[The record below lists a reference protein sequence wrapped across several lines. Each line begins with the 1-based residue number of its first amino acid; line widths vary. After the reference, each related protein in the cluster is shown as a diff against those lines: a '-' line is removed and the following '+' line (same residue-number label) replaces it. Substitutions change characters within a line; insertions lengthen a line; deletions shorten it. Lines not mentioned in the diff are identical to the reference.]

1 MCCASLSAADFA
13 SPTGYFGP
21 SASTPYYPTGDIE
34 GDRNIAF
41 TSAMDCLDA
50 MEFLLVENH
59 RDTVKI
65 SVKQSE
71 LAQAL
76 YDLGLHE
83 YASMT
88 SGFALELAR
97 DMYAATPDDFRLH
110 VASIQ
115 SLRANILANLK
126 QNEEAVRA
134 ADEAVA
140 LYKEHGR
147 LQGVPTPE
155 LTYARLDQAVLLCS
169 IGLKE
174 EGAGVAFKLLNE
186 ADESWKDSDRKYIS
200 ALCQLCLSNACV
212 EIDSDLA
219 LSVAEEA
226 IDHCHGR
233 TQLDL
238 NFRAVLAGALLT
250 KSKILSTKGQ
260 HDKAYALSS
269 QAVDL
274 LRVIRA
280 ERPVFSLIL
289 AHALDTYSHQLL
301 GANRD
306 AESYQIAQET
316 AELWKAMRP
325 SAPGAITRPLAWALF
340 HLAKFRRKDAD
351 KDALLVSESAV
362 DMFREVSP
370 LDAAALADALYLLAD
385 RMLELDR
392 KHEAVVYAEESV
404 RYFREAA
411 SQAPDKYALDLIFSL
426 SLASSCLASVTR
438 TDDALEY
445 AKQAV
450 EAQRE
455 RVGAVEYDIE
465 LRKLLMDVVLLF
477 VGAGRQGEALPW
489 FQELQALGETRG
501 LGEFFYLVSRSDAY
515 QWSFRGIDS
524 TFCTPKWC

>member
-1 MCCASLSAADFA
+1 
-13 SPTGYFGP
+13 
-21 SASTPYYPTGDIE
+21 
-34 GDRNIAF
+34 
-41 TSAMDCLDA
+41 MDCLDSL
-50 MEFLLVENH
+50 EVLLVGDD
-59 RDTVKI
+59 RAKI
-65 SVKQSE
+65 SAKQSD

-76 YDLGLHE
+76 YELGLHE

-97 DMYAATPDDFRLH
+97 DMYAAAPDDFRLH

-115 SLRANILANLK
+115 SLRANILVNLK

-200 ALCQLCLSNACV
+200 ALCQLCLSNACI

-274 LRVIRA
+274 LRVIRV
-280 ERPVFSLIL
+280 EMPVFSLIL

-340 HLAKFRRKDAD
+340 HLAKFRRQDGD
-351 KDALLVSESAV
+351 QDALRNELLASESAV
-362 DMFREVSP
+362 GMFREVSP
-370 LDAAALADALYLLAD
+370 PDAAGLADALYLAAD
-385 RMLELDR
+385 RSFELDK
-392 KHEAVVYAEESV
+392 KHEAAFYAEESV
-404 RYFREAA
+404 QYFREAA
-411 SQAPDKYALDLIFSL
+411 SQAPDKYAPDLIFSL
-426 SLASSCLASVTR
+426 SLASSCLASVAR

-450 EAQRE
+450 EVQRE
-455 RVGAVEYDIE
+455 RMGMVEYDIE
-465 LRKLLMDVVLLF
+465 LRKLLTDVVLRF
-477 VGAGRQGEALPW
+477 EEADRQWEALPW

-501 LGEFFYLVSRSDAY
+501 IGEVPLSD
-515 QWSFRGIDS
+515 QQVGCLSMES
-524 TFCTPKWC
+524 QVN